1 MKKFTKVILAGGI
14 VLSTLLGTTATQFA
28 SQSNVAEAA
37 AKPWYNYSG
46 MTGHNGN
53 FILDSNLKNAVKYNN
68 VKINGY
74 NIYADTQS
82 ALSYQKYS
90 KEVKVHD
97 QKIMKFASNKAIQ
110 AKFPV
115 KKNHIS
121 QNQLAKVW
129 GEGKVV
135 KTEKGQSVYYTLNG
149 NNIKFDI
156 QNGYVTEVALG
167 TVISN

>member
-14 VLSTLLGTTATQFA
+14 ALSTLLGTTATQFA
-28 SQSNVAEAA
+28 SQSNVAEAVV
-37 AKPWYNYSG
+37 KPWYNYTG

-53 FILDSNLKNAVKYNN
+53 FILDSNFKNAVKHNN

-74 NIYADTQS
+74 HIYADTQS

-90 KEVKVHD
+90 KEVKVHE
-97 QKIMKFASNKAIQ
+97 QKMMKFATNKAIQ
-110 AKFPV
+110 TKFPV

-121 QNQLAKVW
+121 QKQLTKVW

-135 KTEKGQSVYYTLNG
+135 NTGKGQSIYYTLNG

-156 QNGYVTEVALG
+156 QNGYVTEVTLG

>member
-14 VLSTLLGTTATQFA
+14 ALSTLLGTTATQFV
-28 SQSNVAEAA
+28 SQNNIAEAA
-37 AKPWYNYSG
+37 AKPWYAYSG
-46 MTGHNGN
+46 MTGQNGN
-53 FILDSNLKNAVKYNN
+53 FILDTNFKNAVKHNN
-68 VKINGY
+68 VKLNGY

-97 QKIMKFASNKAIQ
+97 QKVMKFASNKAIQ

-115 KKNHIS
+115 KKNHTS
-121 QNQLAKVW
+121 QEQLVKVW

-135 KTEKGQSVYYTLNG
+135 NTAKGQSISYILNG

-156 QNGYVTEVALG
+156 QNGYVTKVTLG
-167 TVISN
+167 TVISK